1 MKAVCVQIVG
11 RIPGAL
17 SRRVRAAARRRKV
30 SLNTFVI
37 DALAQAVAGP
47 RQAIENRGLPPQHT
61 EDA

>member
-1 MKAVCVQIVG
+1 MKAVRVQIVG

-30 SLNTFVI
+30 SLNTFLI

-47 RQAIENRGLPPQHT
+47 RQAIENKGA
-61 EDA
+61 E